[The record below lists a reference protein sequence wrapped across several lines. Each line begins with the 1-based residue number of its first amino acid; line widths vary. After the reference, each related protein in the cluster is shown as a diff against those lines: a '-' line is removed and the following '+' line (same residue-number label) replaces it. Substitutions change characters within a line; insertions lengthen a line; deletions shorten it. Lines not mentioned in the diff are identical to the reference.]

1 MTNFDLN
8 LAKRNLSALVDFSNF
23 INSSLDLKFI
33 TNNLLLTCFG
43 KFHTTKG
50 LVALFL
56 KNELKV
62 IASKGFPANI
72 ENEFPKVKLNG
83 ICSENEKVK
92 GFKDKFNLPFCCDIV
107 TSRGPIGI
115 VFLGERLSKTGY
127 TEEDKQFVSTLV
139 NIAATAIENSITFE
153 QLKSV
158 NRNLDSKVSMLSSLF
173 ELSKEFSGVLDVQRV
188 SKLLIYSVIGQLMV
202 SSYAVITYDEEG
214 INILD
219 SKYPKRILYESLK
232 NYDLNK
238 LESSYQR
245 AKILSRF
252 PELASIGIEL
262 IVPMQVQ
269 GVTKGIVLLGKRFNL
284 ESYSD
289 IDIEFIYSACSLAMI
304 SIENAQLFKEA
315 LEKHRMEEDLQIARN
330 IQKNL
335 FPRDIPKMKNFEIAA
350 LNLPTKQVGGDYY
363 DLIKLDEKNTLFAV
377 GDVSGK
383 GVPASLLMANL
394 QAFLKSIC
402 KLGLELNAATDL
414 INDLISENTM
424 GENFITFFWGI
435 LNDENKNLTYVNAG
449 HNPPYLI
456 RNGEILKLKRGGMIL
471 GFMKTVVPYV
481 SDTIEL
487 LDGDTLVL
495 FTDGITEA
503 MNKKMEEFSEE
514 KLEELAVKIN
524 QKDSSEILN
533 EIKAEV
539 EKFVEGANQSDDIT
553 LMIIKVK

>member
-1 MTNFDLN
+1 MSNFDLN
-8 LAKRNLSALVDFSNF
+8 LARRNLSALVDFSNL

-33 TNNLLLTCFG
+33 SNNLLLTCFG

-50 LVALFL
+50 VVILLED
-56 KNELKV
+56 KEIRI
-62 IASKGFPANI
+62 IASKGLSDKVK
-72 ENEFPKVKLNG
+72 NEFPKTKLNG
-83 ICSENEKVK
+83 LCSESPELKECLDHLK
-92 GFKDKFNLPFCCDIV
+92 MHFCVDIV
-107 TSRGPIGI
+107 TSRGPIGAL
-115 VFLGERLSKTGY
+115 FLGERLNKAEY
-127 TEEDKQFVSTLV
+127 TSEDKDFVTTLV
-139 NIAATAIENSITFE
+139 NIAATAIENSLTFDK
-153 QLKSV
+153 LKTA
-158 NRNLDSKVSMLSSLF
+158 NRSLDSKVSMLSSLF
-173 ELSKEFSGVLDVQRV
+173 ELSKEFSGVLEVQRV
-188 SKLLIYSVIGQLMV
+188 SKLLIYSVIGQLLV
-202 SSYAVITYDEEG
+202 SNYAVIVYDEEG

-219 SKYPKRILYESLK
+219 SKYPKRLLHESLK
-232 NYDLNK
+232 NYNINK
-238 LESSYQR
+238 FDASYKR
-245 AKILSRF
+245 SKILSRF
-252 PELASIGIEL
+252 PELASIGVEL

-335 FPRDIPKMKNFEIAA
+335 FPRSVPKLKHFEIAA
-350 LNLPTKQVGGDYY
+350 MNLPTKQVGGDYY
-363 DLIKLDEKNTLFAV
+363 DLIKLDDNNCLFAV

-402 KLGLELNAATDL
+402 KQGLELNQATDL

-435 LNDENKNLTYVNAG
+435 LDSENKKLTYVNAG

-456 RNGEILKLKRGGMIL
+456 RNGVIQKLKTGGMIL
-471 GFMKTVVPYV
+471 GFMKTLVPYLCE
-481 SDTIEL
+481 TIDLIE
-487 LDGDTLVL
+487 GDTLIL

-514 KLEELAVKIN
+514 RLENFVVNICEKN
-524 QKDSSEILN
+524 SSEILN
-533 EIKAEV
+533 EIKSEV

-553 LMIIKVK
+553 LMVINVS